1 MLGHIVGHGSA
12 SGVPIRMRVINILE
26 MRDGKVIR
34 AYDVAGPAV
43 DATRLSD

>member
-12 SGVPIRMRVINILE
+12 SGVPIRMRVVQILE

-34 AYDVAGPAV
+34 AYHVAGPAV
-43 DATRLSD
+43 SGTGLSD